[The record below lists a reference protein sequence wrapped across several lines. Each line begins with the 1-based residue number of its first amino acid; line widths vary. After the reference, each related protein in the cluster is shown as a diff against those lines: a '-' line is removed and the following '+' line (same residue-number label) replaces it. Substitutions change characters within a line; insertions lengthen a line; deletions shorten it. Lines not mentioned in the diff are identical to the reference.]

1 MLPPYGPP
9 PRLSVPSGVMSR
21 RHLIQMTD
29 TERDAFLAAPHN
41 ASLTT
46 IGPDGYPHTTA
57 MWYGLL
63 DGIIHFATY
72 AKSQKIL
79 NARRNPKISVL
90 AEDGRSYAELRGVMI
105 QADAEIIADADLA
118 TEVMFDM
125 TARYEGVDVR
135 SIGAGAMDAVRQR
148 ASKRAVLRVV
158 PVRIMSWDHGKLAGV
173 Y

>member
-1 MLPPYGPP
+1 
-9 PRLSVPSGVMSR
+9 MSR

-29 TERDAFLAAPHN
+29 AERDAFLGEAHN

-46 IGPDGYPHTTA
+46 IGRDGYPHTTA

-63 DGIIHFATY
+63 DGVIHFATY
-72 AKSQKIL
+72 AKSQKVV

-90 AEDGRSYAELRGVMI
+90 AEDGRSYAELRGVLV
-105 QADAEIIADADLA
+105 QADAEVVDDPDLA
-118 TEVMFDM
+118 AEVMFDM

-135 SIGAGAMDAVRQR
+135 ALGDAAMDAVRQR
-148 ASKRAVLRVV
+148 AAKRAVLRVV
-158 PVRIMSWDHGKLAGV
+158 PVHVTSWDHAKLAGT

>member
-1 MLPPYGPP
+1 
-9 PRLSVPSGVMSR
+9 MSE
-21 RHLIQMTD
+21 
-29 TERDAFLAAPHN
+29 TERAEFLAAAHN

-46 IGPDGYPHTTA
+46 IGSDGYPHTTA

-63 DGIIHFATY
+63 DGTIHFATY

-90 AEDGRSYAELRGVMI
+90 LEDGNAYAELRGVMI
-105 QADAEIIADADLA
+105 QGDAAIIDDPDLA
-118 TEVMFDM
+118 AEVMFDM

-135 SIGAGAMDAVRQR
+135 VLGPDAQDAVRQR
-148 ASKRAVLRVV
+148 AAKRAVLKVV
-158 PVRIMSWDHGKLAGV
+158 PVRVMSWDHRKLGGI

>member
-1 MLPPYGPP
+1 
-9 PRLSVPSGVMSR
+9 MSR

-29 TERDAFLAAPHN
+29 AERDAFLAEANN

-46 IGPDGYPHTTA
+46 IGRDGYPHTTA

-63 DGIIHFATY
+63 DGVIHFATY

-90 AEDGRSYAELRGVMI
+90 AEAGRSYAELRGVMI
-105 QADAEIIADADLA
+105 QADAEIVDDAGLA
-118 TEVMFDM
+118 AEVMFDM

-135 SIGAGAMDAVRQR
+135 ALGDAAMDAVRQR
-148 ASKRAVLRVV
+148 AAKRAVLRVV
-158 PVRIMSWDHGKLAGV
+158 PVRVMTWDHAKLAGV